1 MDLHPNFDPQVIV
14 LSTSDNADVAEPT
27 QYPGVVSS
35 EASRRAGTANP
46 FTKSFRFSPPL
57 LSGSFKT
64 SGTSGTHT
72 RKCSETNGRQTAE
85 HLVNNYYY
93 ITGGRGGSGG
103 WGGDQG
109 GDGGAGHGPSVY
121 FSQPQARDLSGISWL
136 LGIVGKRT
144 EFRTIRLG
152 DVNLIKEFKMCS
164 SPQSSLVDRQTP
176 GASVR
181 RVYTAKLEGH
191 DSGHMTVA
199 MYEGDGAKKA
209 WKQHLTKYEAVR
221 HPNIVQLYGLISTK
235 KLYAMVFHNELIPY
249 HQFLRRF
256 EHSPVL
262 STYIMAY
269 CTTEYREATDYIC
282 DVIGPSMETSVWI
295 RPSTGQLCLD
305 LAQGGPE
312 TSSDLYGLIID
323 ILRLEN
329 VSLDTPDSEDIIIS
343 SLSEDQYHELC
354 SQSSIA
360 RFQYFQVSTAHAVGP
375 GIFQLNSQCGTC
387 VSITEPLQTLH
398 ELELHWYNYGNAPD
412 EQLPNSWIRY
422 DFPRMFALN
431 LELNLWFPP
440 YESQKAWLA
449 QANHIF
455 AELQE
460 LDYVEDYVCIYHT
473 EFMLRITDECDIPE
487 GYLFVCPPQ
496 DFHTGTEPHAN
507 LYQWPACPAYWS
519 LDPSGA
525 DRLSMEDARILGF
538 PAIHIETRIWGYS
551 WDHSVYE
558 GLRRFHEGKEFDPY
572 SREVARQL
580 EYSLFEVLSNRVP
593 FPAREVDEWS
603 GPWWCKQDD
612 SALCR
617 EFGHYL

>member
-1 MDLHPNFDPQVIV
+1 MSISLAASEGLAERAATKVVMEVLGKVLLYISASPRNGNRPN
-14 LSTSDNADVAEPT
+14 
-27 QYPGVVSS
+27 
-35 EASRRAGTANP
+35 
-46 FTKSFRFSPPL
+46 
-57 LSGSFKT
+57 
-64 SGTSGTHT
+64 
-72 RKCSETNGRQTAE
+72 
-85 HLVNNYYY
+85 
-93 ITGGRGGSGG
+93 
-103 WGGDQG
+103 
-109 GDGGAGHGPSVY
+109 
-121 FSQPQARDLSGISWL
+121 
-136 LGIVGKRT
+136 
-144 EFRTIRLG
+144 FRTIRLG
-152 DVNLIKEFKMCS
+152 DIKLIKEFKEMRS
-164 SPQSSLVDRQTP
+164 NAQLSVVSPRWSVVGRQTP
-176 GASVR
+176 RATVR
-181 RVYTAKLEGH
+181 RVYKAKLEGRE
-191 DSGHMTVA
+191 SGHMTVA
-199 MYEGDGAKKA
+199 VYEGDGAEET
-209 WKQHLTKYEAVR
+209 WNEHLTNYESIR
-221 HPNIVQLYGLISTK
+221 HPNIIHLYGL
-235 KLYAMVFHNELIPY
+235 
-249 HQFLRRF
+249 
-256 EHSPVL
+256 
-262 STYIMAY
+262 
-269 CTTEYREATDYIC
+269 EATSYIR
-282 DVIGPSMETSVWI
+282 DVIGYSMETSVWI

-398 ELELHWYNYGNAPD
+398 ELELHWNYDGNAPD
-412 EQLPNSWIRY
+412 ELLPNSWIRY

-519 LDPSGA
+519 LNPSGA
-525 DRLSMEDARILGF
+525 DRLSTEDARNLGF
-538 PAIHIETRIWGYS
+538 PVIHIETLMFGES
-551 WDHSVYE
+551 WDRTVYR
-558 GLRRFHEGKEFDPY
+558 GLRRFHEGKGFDLE

-580 EYSLFEVLSNRVP
+580 GYPLFEVASNRMPFLARAARLASLYSLPLKVQQRLPRRRNGMEATVP
-593 FPAREVDEWS
+593 PVQLWNHRDAAASGSSVDPSLGLIAGGVPMMMRSVVLMAGLVNAYSPYYPAARRASPPSPCTDALHAPKVN
-603 GPWWCKQDD
+603 P
-612 SALCR
+612 SAPVP
-617 EFGHYL
+617 EPDAG